1 MASKLQLREVELVR
15 LCLKHFR
22 QQGYDSAFKALQEQ
36 TNVILED
43 PMMSELHGALV
54 VQGDFQKA
62 ENFVEKAINGKNSS
76 FFSVKCFSA
85 CFFPFQITIFFM

>member
-1 MASKLQLREVELVR
+1 M
-15 LCLKHFR
+15 KHFR

-43 PMMSELHGALV
+43 PMMSELHSALV

-62 ENFVEKAINGKNSS
+62 ENFIEKAINGKCNNTAATHKKRMRSLI
-76 FFSVKCFSA
+76 FFSLS
-85 CFFPFQITIFFM
+85 